1 MPRGRD
7 APDPT
12 DAGRSVARGRC
23 ASRPHRD
30 LCSTCSHAETCGNRS
45 TPQRPI
51 FFCEMFEVFAPPP
64 AATAT
69 RLRRAATAAAARGP
83 ASQQDAGHYKGLCVN
98 CDSRNTCTLPR
109 PEGGIWHCE
118 EYR

>member
-1 MPRGRD
+1 MPKGRD
-7 APDPT
+7 DPEAT
-12 DAGRSVARGRC
+12 DAARSVAQGPS

-30 LCSTCSHAETCGNRS
+30 LCSTCSHTESCGNRS

-51 FFCEMFEVFAPPP
+51 FFCELFEVFAPPP
-64 AATAT
+64 PAAP
-69 RLRRAATAAAARGP
+69 AAAREP
-83 ASQQDAGHYKGLCVN
+83 AAQDAGEYKGLCVN
-98 CDSRNTCTLPR
+98 CDSRNTCIFPK

>member
-1 MPRGRD
+1 MSRGRD
-7 APDPT
+7 APNPT
-12 DAGRSVARGRC
+12 DVAGCATQGSS

-30 LCSTCSHAETCGNRS
+30 LCSTCSHAEACGNRS

-64 AATAT
+64 VATP
-69 RLRRAATAAAARGP
+69 AAREP
-83 ASQQDAGHYKGLCVN
+83 AARQDAEEYKGLCVN
-98 CDSRNTCTLPR
+98 CDNRDTCTLPR
-109 PEGGIWHCE
+109 PEGGIWHCQ